1 MSQAEDD
8 PTGVLS
14 LRIDD
19 PELATALEDAADEVG
34 SKSKTVRSALREKLL
49 EESEEDV
56 EPFDGD
62 VPRKAREGHRKLVE
76 FVGLDGHLEIGAAE
90 SIMANHLNIKTLSVR
105 QVVTRP
111 LVNAGW
117 LTLQQGVHE
126 VALVVRDPREQT
138 ESTSDETVSVPPH
151 IAANARAKDLDEDD
165 GDDAD
170 DVETAGDRLDEL
182 AAAGEEVRDA

>member
-76 FVGLDGHLEIGAAE
+76 FVGLGGHLEIDAAE

-117 LTLQQGVHE
+117 LSRQQGVHE

-138 ESTSDETVSVPPH
+138 ETTSDDV
-151 IAANARAKDLDEDD
+151 LDELEASDEPD
-165 GDDAD
+165 VDTDAD
-170 DVETAGDRLDEL
+170 DVETASDRLDEL
-182 AAAGEEVRDA
+182 AAATEGVDDE